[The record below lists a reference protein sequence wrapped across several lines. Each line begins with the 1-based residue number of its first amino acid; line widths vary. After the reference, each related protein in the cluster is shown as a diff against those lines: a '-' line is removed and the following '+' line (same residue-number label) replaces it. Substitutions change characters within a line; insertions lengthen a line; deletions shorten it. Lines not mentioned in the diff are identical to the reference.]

1 MANAMPIT
9 LARII
14 GAYLLLTAIAV
25 FVLLIIT
32 PLIHDGSADYP
43 QWQIMN
49 YFMALGA
56 PLMLALTFLY
66 RRQLDPEN
74 TDNYTCAIVN
84 GLFYGSVVLVMLFF
98 WQYFWLLN
106 PDSETGEAVTSHII
120 YFPLVDA
127 LYVVLGLIIGERLI
141 RIRSEE

>member
-32 PLIHDGSADYP
+32 PLIHDGSPDYP
-43 QWQIMN
+43 YWQVVN

-56 PLMLALTFLY
+56 LLMLALTFLY
-66 RRQLDPEN
+66 RRQLDPET

-98 WQYFWLLN
+98 WQFFWQLN
-106 PDSETGEAVTSHII
+106 PDSETGESVTSHIV

>member
-32 PLIHDGSADYP
+32 PLIHDGSPDYP
-43 QWQIMN
+43 YWQVVN

-56 PLMLALTFLY
+56 LA
-66 RRQLDPEN
+66 
-74 TDNYTCAIVN
+74 
-84 GLFYGSVVLVMLFF
+84 
-98 WQYFWLLN
+98 
-106 PDSETGEAVTSHII
+106 
-120 YFPLVDA
+120 DA
-127 LYVVLGLIIGERLI
+127 RADVSLSTAA
-141 RIRSEE
+141 RS

>member
-1 MANAMPIT
+1 MPIT

-56 PLMLALTFLY
+56 PLMLVLTFLY
-66 RRQLDPEN
+66 RRQLDPET

>member
-1 MANAMPIT
+1 MPIM

-56 PLMLALTFLY
+56 LLMLVLTFLY
-66 RRQLDPEN
+66 RRQLDPET

-127 LYVVLGLIIGERLI
+127 LYVVLGLIIGERLL
-141 RIRSEE
+141 RMRSEE

>member
-56 PLMLALTFLY
+56 PLMLVLTFLY
-66 RRQLDPEN
+66 RRQLDPET

-84 GLFYGSVVLVMLFF
+84 GLFYASVVLVMLFF

-127 LYVVLGLIIGERLI
+127 LYVVLGLIIGERLL
-141 RIRSEE
+141 RST

>member
-56 PLMLALTFLY
+56 LLMLVLTFLY
-66 RRQLDPEN
+66 RRQLDPET

-127 LYVVLGLIIGERLI
+127 LYVVLGLIIGERLL
-141 RIRSEE
+141 RMRSEE

>member
-1 MANAMPIT
+1 MPIM

-43 QWQIMN
+43 YWSYVN

-56 PLMLALTFLY
+56 LLMLALTFLY
-66 RRQLDPEN
+66 RRQLDPET

-127 LYVVLGLIIGERLI
+127 LYVVLGLIIGERLL
-141 RIRSEE
+141 RMRSEE

>member
-1 MANAMPIT
+1 
-9 LARII
+9 
-14 GAYLLLTAIAV
+14 
-25 FVLLIIT
+25 
-32 PLIHDGSADYP
+32 
-43 QWQIMN
+43 
-49 YFMALGA
+49 
-56 PLMLALTFLY
+56 MLVLTFLY
-66 RRQLDPEN
+66 RRQLDPET

-127 LYVVLGLIIGERLI
+127 LYVVLGLIIGERLV
-141 RIRSEE
+141 RMRSEE

>member
-1 MANAMPIT
+1 MPIM

-25 FVLLIIT
+25 VVLFAIT

-43 QWQIMN
+43 YWSYLN

-56 PLMLALTFLY
+56 PLMLVLTFLY

-74 TDNYTCAIVN
+74 TDNYTCAIAN
-84 GLFYGSVVLVMLFF
+84 GLFYASVALVMLFF
-98 WQYFWLLN
+98 WEYFWLL
-106 PDSETGEAVTSHII
+106 DTGSETGDAALAHTIF
-120 YFPLVDA
+120 FPVVNV
-127 LYVVLGLIIGERLI
+127 LYVTLGLIIGERLL
-141 RIRSEE
+141 RST

>member
-32 PLIHDGSADYP
+32 PLIHDGSPDYP
-43 QWQIMN
+43 FWTYIN

-56 PLMLALTFLY
+56 PLMLVLTFLY
-66 RRQLDPEN
+66 RRQLDPET

-84 GLFYGSVVLVMLFF
+84 GLFYASVVLVMLFF

-127 LYVVLGLIIGERLI
+127 LYVVLGLIIGERLL
-141 RIRSEE
+141 RST

>member
-1 MANAMPIT
+1 MPIIV
-9 LARII
+9 ARII

-56 PLMLALTFLY
+56 LLDARADVPLSTA
-66 RRQLDPEN
+66 
-74 TDNYTCAIVN
+74 A
-84 GLFYGSVVLVMLFF
+84 
-98 WQYFWLLN
+98 
-106 PDSETGEAVTSHII
+106 
-120 YFPLVDA
+120 
-127 LYVVLGLIIGERLI
+127 
-141 RIRSEE
+141 RS

>member
-1 MANAMPIT
+1 MPIIV
-9 LARII
+9 ARVI

-56 PLMLALTFLY
+56 LLMLVLTFLY
-66 RRQLDPEN
+66 RRQLDPET

-127 LYVVLGLIIGERLI
+127 LYVVLGLIIGERLL
-141 RIRSEE
+141 RMRSEE

>member
-1 MANAMPIT
+1 MANAMPIM

-32 PLIHDGSADYP
+32 PLIHDGSPDYP
-43 QWQIMN
+43 FWTYIN

-56 PLMLALTFLY
+56 LLMLVLTFLY
-66 RRQLDPEN
+66 RRQLDPET

-84 GLFYGSVVLVMLFF
+84 GLFLRLRC
-98 WQYFWLLN
+98 
-106 PDSETGEAVTSHII
+106 PR
-120 YFPLVDA
+120 
-127 LYVVLGLIIGERLI
+127 YVVLLAVLLAAESGQ
-141 RIRSEE
+141 

>member
-1 MANAMPIT
+1 MPIIV
-9 LARII
+9 ARVI

-56 PLMLALTFLY
+56 PLMLVLTFLY
-66 RRQLDPEN
+66 RRQLDPET

-98 WQYFWLLN
+98 WQFFWQLN

-127 LYVVLGLIIGERLI
+127 LYVVLGLIIGERLL
-141 RIRSEE
+141 RMRSEE